1 MRSAV
6 LGHVEWMTFGLV
18 DRVPASGEIAHSLD
32 WWEEPGGGGAVAA
45 VQLQR
50 LTGDCTFFTALGR
63 DAVGERAHLELEGL
77 GLRVRVAR
85 RPAQTRRGFTFIE
98 ASGERT
104 ITTLGER
111 LHVRAD
117 DPLPWDEL
125 ADVDCVYVCAADAGA
140 LRRARGA
147 RVVVATSRM
156 AGLLAEAAVR
166 LDAVVGS
173 ASDPRETFDPADL
186 PERPALV
193 VRTEGRQGGTFE
205 TAEGSVGRY
214 AAAEPPGPIVDT
226 YGAGDTFAAGL
237 AFALGRGDDVE
248 GALSVAARCAAWC
261 VAGRGPYGRSLT
273 AEDV

>member
-1 MRSAV
+1 M
-6 LGHVEWMTFGLV
+6 LGHVEWMTFGVV

-50 LTGDCTFFTALGR
+50 LTGDCAFFTALGE
-63 DAVGERAHLELEGL
+63 DATGERAHLELEGL
-77 GLRVRVAR
+77 GLRTHVAR
-85 RPAQTRRGFTFIE
+85 RPAPTRRGFTFIE

-111 LHVRAD
+111 LHARAD

-125 ADVDCVYVCAADAGA
+125 EEVDCVYVCAADASA
-140 LRRARGA
+140 LRLARRA
-147 RVVVATSRM
+147 RVVVATSRV

-193 VRTEGRQGGTFE
+193 VRTEGRRGGTFE
-205 TAEGSVGRY
+205 TADGRTGRY
-214 AAAEPPGPIVDT
+214 EAFEPPGPLVDT

-237 AFALGRGDDVE
+237 TFALGRGDDVE

-261 VAGRGPYGRSLT
+261 VAGRGPYGRSLIA
-273 AEDV
+273 AEV

>member
-32 WWEEPGGGGAVAA
+32 WWEEPAGGGAVAA

-50 LTGDCTFFTALGR
+50 LTGRCTFFTALGK
-63 DAVGERAHLELEGL
+63 DAVGKRAHLELKGR
-77 GLRVRVAR
+77 GLRAHVAW

-111 LHVRAD
+111 LHARAG

-125 ADVDCVYVCAADAGA
+125 EEIDCVYVCAADPGA
-140 LRRARGA
+140 LRLARRA
-147 RVVVATSRM
+147 RVVVATSRV

-173 ASDPRETFDPADL
+173 SSDPSERFDPADL
-186 PERPALV
+186 PDPPGVV
-193 VRTEGRQGGTFE
+193 VRTDGRRGGSFE
-205 TAEGSVGRY
+205 TVDGR
-214 AAAEPPGPIVDT
+214 AGRFDAVEPPGPLVDT

-237 AFALGRGDDVE
+237 TFALGRGDDIEEAV
-248 GALSVAARCAAWC
+248 SVAARCGAWC
-261 VAGRGPYGRSLT
+261 VAGRGPYGRSLG
-273 AEDV
+273 ADDV